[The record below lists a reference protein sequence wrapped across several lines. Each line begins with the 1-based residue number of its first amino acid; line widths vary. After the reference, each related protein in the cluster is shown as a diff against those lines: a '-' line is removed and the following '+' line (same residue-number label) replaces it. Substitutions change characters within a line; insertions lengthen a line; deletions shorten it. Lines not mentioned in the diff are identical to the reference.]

1 MKSNIIKFIFVLAI
15 ISLLFL
21 AFAPY
26 KVNAATQDKD
36 ELVQLLNEFES
47 ELGDLKQLKVI
58 VDNINNELN
67 SATSV
72 DQTLKDKL
80 NAEVDKLNTVTGMN
94 PLILNVLEIE
104 IKSQI
109 SQADSSNIGDLKEEI
124 SVIKEW
130 VDSKVPNDNTND
142 NNNTNKDNSKD
153 DNKDNNN
160 KPSNVID
167 NTVVKDKTLPQTGEA
182 FITIV
187 SIIALI
193 SFAVFCIV
201 KYKQYKSL

>member
-21 AFAPY
+21 AFATY
-26 KVNAATQDKD
+26 KLNAATQDKD

-130 VDSKVPNDNTND
+130 VDSKVPNDN
-142 NNNTNKDNSKD
+142 NNNNKDNSKD